1 MSVAT
6 AACPGCAG
14 TEQGA
19 RTCSRMPD
27 VPTHD
32 LILPTIH
39 CLDCMR
45 QVETKL
51 MEQPGITAARVNLS
65 RKRVAIA
72 AEPGADPAPWITA
85 LNTIGFEAHEARA
98 ASGPSG
104 DSGLVLRL
112 GIAGFAMMN
121 VMLLSVAVW
130 SGASDAT
137 RDLFHWISA
146 LIAIPAALYC
156 AQPFF
161 VSARSALGRWQLNM
175 DVPISL
181 AILLACGL
189 SLYETMSGGAHA
201 YFDAALSLT
210 FFLLGGRVLE
220 ARMRSTARSAA
231 SDLAALEP
239 RRVTRIE
246 AGDRVSRSI
255 DEIRVGDTLW
265 LASGSRVPVDSV
277 LVSEA
282 LQLDRSALTGESDPI
297 SVARGATLSAGE
309 VALTGPVTVEACA
322 VGEESSLRRMVQ
334 LASMAEAARN
344 RYTALADRAAKL
356 YAPLVHGLSFAAF
369 VGWVWATGDIHK
381 AAIIAI
387 STLIITCPCALG
399 LAVPAVSTV
408 ATGRLFRMGIL
419 VKSETALERLA
430 EVDTVFF
437 DKTGTLTDSVLEIP
451 AGLELQEREIL
462 KALASASLHPLSRSL
477 LPALHDVE
485 EAQLRDVKEQTGEGV
500 AARAGDTRARLGS
513 GAWLDTEAGTA
524 LQIGEKIVPLQ
535 RVERPLA
542 DAGQLVAQLQS
553 QGLPVH
559 LLTGDTPENA
569 AHTAQALG
577 VDAVHAGMTPTEKL
591 GLVESMQSKGARVL
605 MVGDGLNDTLAL
617 TAAWASMAPGA
628 ALEASQNA
636 ADAIILSG
644 RMAAMVDAL
653 RVARA
658 ARRRI
663 LENFG
668 LAATY
673 NAISIPLAL
682 SGFATPLMAALAMS
696 TSSILVTLNALRT
709 R

>member
-1 MSVAT
+1 MSVT
-6 AACPGCAG
+6 TTVCPGCAG
-14 TEQGA
+14 TDRELRAAG
-19 RTCSRMPD
+19 RMPD

-45 QVETKL
+45 RVETAL
-51 MEQPGITAARVNLS
+51 LQQPGVTAARVNLS

-72 AEPGADPAPWITA
+72 AEPGTDPAPWIAA
-85 LNTIGFEAHEARA
+85 LNAIGFEAHEARA
-98 ASGPSG
+98 ASGTAN

-121 VMLLSVAVW
+121 VTLLSVAVW

-137 RDLFHWISA
+137 RDLFHWIAA

-161 VSARSALGRWQLNM
+161 DSARGALSRWQLNM

-181 AILLACGL
+181 AIILACAL
-189 SLYETMSGGAHA
+189 SLYETMNSGAHA

-246 AGDRVSRSI
+246 DGERISRSI
-255 DEIRVGDTLW
+255 DEIVVGDQLW
-265 LASGSRVPVDSV
+265 LAAGSRVPVDGI
-277 LVSEA
+277 LVSDSV
-282 LQLDRSALTGESDPI
+282 QLDRSALTGESEPVSI
-297 SVARGATLSAGE
+297 TEGSPVSAGE
-309 VALTGPVTVEACA
+309 VALTGPVTIEASA
-322 VGEESSLRRMVQ
+322 VGEASSLRRMVQ

-369 VGWVWATGDIHK
+369 VGWAWATGDFHK
-381 AAIIAI
+381 AAMIAI

-408 ATGRLFRMGIL
+408 ATGRLFRMGVL

-430 EVDTVFF
+430 EIDTVFF
-437 DKTGTLTDSVLEIP
+437 DKTGTLTESALDIPDELEP
-451 AGLELQEREIL
+451 SDRAIL
-462 KALASASLHPLSRSL
+462 KTLASASMHPLSRSL
-477 LPALHDVE
+477 LPALEDIPETPLDHIE
-485 EAQLRDVKEQTGEGV
+485 EHTGQGV
-500 AARAGDTRARLGS
+500 SAMADKTPVCLGS
-513 GAWLDTEAGTA
+513 GAWLGTEAGTA
-524 LQIGEKIVPLQ
+524 RRIGERVIPLT
-535 RVERPLA
+535 RIERPLPEA
-542 DAGQLVAQLQS
+542 RNLVETLQA

-559 LLTGDTPENA
+559 LLTGDTVGNA
-569 AHTAQALG
+569 ERTAQKLG
-577 VDAVHAGMTPTEKL
+577 VDAVHAGMTPDEKL
-591 GLVESMQSKGARVL
+591 ALVEKTQTKGARVL

-636 ADAIILSG
+636 ADAVILSG

-653 RVARA
+653 RVARS

-682 SGFATPLMAALAMS
+682 AGFATPLMAALAMS
-696 TSSILVTLNALRT
+696 TSSILVTLNALRA

>member
-1 MSVAT
+1 MTAT
-6 AACPGCAG
+6 AACPGCLGADQTARSSAG
-14 TEQGA
+14 I
-19 RTCSRMPD
+19 PD

-39 CLDCMR
+39 CLNCMQR
-45 QVETKL
+45 VEATL
-51 MEQPGITAARVNLS
+51 LEQPGVSAARVNLS

-72 AEPGADPAPWITA
+72 AEPGADPGPWIAA
-85 LNTIGFEAHEARA
+85 LNAQGFEAHEARTTQS
-98 ASGPSG
+98 ASS

-130 SGASDAT
+130 SGATDAT
-137 RDLFHWISA
+137 RDLFHWVAA

-161 VSARSALGRWQLNM
+161 DSARSALSQWRLNM

-181 AILLACGL
+181 AILLACAL
-189 SLYETMSGGAHA
+189 SLYETINSGEHA

-220 ARMRSTARSAA
+220 ARMRRVARSAA
-231 SDLAALEP
+231 ADLAALEP

-246 AGDRVSRSI
+246 DGERVSRSI
-255 DEIRVGDTLW
+255 DEIAVGDTLW
-265 LASGSRVPVDSV
+265 LAAGSRVPVDGV
-277 LVSEA
+277 LISDDA
-282 LQLDRSALTGESDPI
+282 QLDRSALTGESDPV
-297 SVARGATLSAGE
+297 SVSAGAPLSAGE
-309 VALTGPVTVEACA
+309 VALTGPVTIEARA
-322 VGEESSLRRMVQ
+322 VGEASSLRRMVQ

-344 RYTALADRAAKL
+344 RYTALADRAARL

-369 VGWVWATGDIHK
+369 AGWVWATGDIHK
-381 AAIIAI
+381 AAMVAI

-430 EVDTVFF
+430 EVDTIFF
-437 DKTGTLTDSVLEIP
+437 DKTGTLTESVLDVPDILNDHDR
-451 AGLELQEREIL
+451 AIL
-462 KALASASLHPLSRSL
+462 KTLASASMHPLSRSL
-477 LPALHDVE
+477 LASLDDVSEASLSHVE
-485 EAQLRDVKEQTGEGV
+485 ELAGKGVSARD
-500 AARAGDTRARLGS
+500 GDVPVRLGS
-513 GAWLDTEAGTA
+513 GAWLECAAGTA
-524 LQIGEKIVPLQ
+524 LQIGDRIVPLN
-535 RVERPLA
+535 RVERPLP
-542 DAGQLVAQLQS
+542 DAAELVSKLQA

-559 LLTGDTPENA
+559 LLTGDTRENA
-569 AHTAQALG
+569 ARTARVLG
-577 VDAVHAGMTPTEKL
+577 LDAVHAGMTPSEKL
-591 GLVESMQSKGARVL
+591 DLVEKMQADGARVL

-636 ADAIILSG
+636 ADVVILSG
-644 RMAAMVDAL
+644 RLGAMVDAL
-653 RVARA
+653 RVARS

-673 NAISIPLAL
+673 NTISIPLAVA
-682 SGFATPLMAALAMS
+682 GFATPLMAALAMS
-696 TSSILVTLNALRT
+696 TSSILVTLNALRA